1 MEYIEV
7 KEDHMKRVKHSPHKS
22 SFGVNANIVIL
33 VVWFGAFFLSLIEP
47 ISFLSFSIPFIIL
60 FMESESTL
68 VKQHAIQAISLF
80 FFNILATLFIFIF
93 PLLSFI
99 FWIVAIIELALI
111 VVAAQRGW
119 DYQEYDLPFI
129 QPLTKIVKKLLLR

>member
-33 VVWFGAFFLSLIEP
+33 IVWFGAFFLSLIEP

>member
-1 MEYIEV
+1 
-7 KEDHMKRVKHSPHKS
+7 MKRVKHTPHKS

-60 FMESESTL
+60 FMESESAL

-93 PLLSFI
+93 PFLSFI
-99 FWIVAIIELALI
+99 FWIIAMIELALI

-119 DYQEYDLPFI
+119 YYQEYDFPFI
-129 QPLTKIVKKLLLR
+129 QPLTKLVKKVLLR